1 MEFKTTNIMTEQFS
15 YWMALAHMERIWTK
29 RKNEIVVA
37 AFNRGNTIADF
48 FMCDEKV
55 WVEDYHLTQEEKEL
69 FLEAKSKLPNYS
81 FMAEDLLE
89 QGYSLLPITSEEYPK
104 SLKVNLKYNAPV
116 LLYAKGS
123 IKLLQQDSIAIV
135 GSRSAK
141 PISLQFTDNV
151 AHQATL
157 QRKVV
162 VSGFAK
168 GVDKQALDSTLQYGG
183 DSIVVLPQGITTFSS
198 GFRSLYKPIS
208 SGKVVVISTFAPT
221 APWSVAFAMARNPII
236 YGLAQDIYVAES
248 DSKGGTYSGVEDG
261 LRKKRQI
268 FVRYPKATEKNA
280 NALLIKMGATAV
292 DMTGNIIDSTKAT
305 ENTIEQKI
313 ILLIKGH
320 PMTAKEIAERLLSS
334 VDRKAQSQIRSTIKT
349 IKDVRQ
355 TSSSPIKYIIES
367 HTVIQPELF

>member
-1 MEFKTTNIMTEQFS
+1 MNDMTEQFS
-15 YWMALAHMERIWTK
+15 YWMALAHMEHIWTK

-37 AFNRGNTIADF
+37 AFNKGKTIADF
-48 FMCDEKV
+48 FMCDEKE
-55 WVEDYHLTQEEKEL
+55 WEQEYHLTQEEISL
-69 FLEAKSKLPNYS
+69 FLDAKSKLPNYS

-89 QGYSLLPITSEEYPK
+89 QGYSLLPITSEDYPK

-123 IKLLQQDSIAIV
+123 IKLLHQDSVAIV

-162 VSGFAK
+162 VSGYAK
-168 GVDKQALDSTLQYGG
+168 GVDKQALDSALQYGG

-236 YGLAQDIYVAES
+236 YGLAQIIYVAES

-268 FVRYPKATEKNA
+268 FVRNPKTTEKNA

-292 DMTGNIIDSTKAT
+292 DMSGNVIDSANAKDD
-305 ENTIEQKI
+305 TIEQKI
-313 ILLIKGH
+313 VLLIKGH
-320 PMTAKEIAERLLSS
+320 PMTAKEIAEKLLSA
-334 VDRKAQSQIRSTIKT
+334 VDRKAQSQIRTAIKT

-355 TSSSPIKYIIES
+355 TSTSPIKYIIDRHS
-367 HTVIQPELF
+367 VLQPELF